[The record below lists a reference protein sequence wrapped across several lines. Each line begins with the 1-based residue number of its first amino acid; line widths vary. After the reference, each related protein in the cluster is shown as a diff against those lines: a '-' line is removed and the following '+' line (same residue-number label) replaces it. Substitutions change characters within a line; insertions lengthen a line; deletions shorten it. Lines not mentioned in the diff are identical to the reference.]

1 MTDINDD
8 HKYENVHLIL
18 RQVLTNV
25 GLFSSCLCGRQAGEG
40 RFGTDES
47 TFTYILTHRN
57 YLQLQATF
65 KIYESVRTALL
76 PARKA
81 IIAGWFPADLSS
93 LLILLSSHIN
103 LLSCS
108 FQEQTFW
115 TPLTLRRQELLRTAT
130 SLWVG
135 YSWTGLF
142 TSCEMS
148 HLISVLVITPA
159 AFLCVFY
166 SQVC

>member
-1 MTDINDD
+1 MLFFLSLIFIVLYILNLSTTLIITDSNDD
-8 HKYENVHLIL
+8 HKYENIHLIL

-25 GLFSSCLCGRQAGEG
+25 GIFSPCLCGRQAGEG

-81 IIAGWFPADLSS
+81 IIAG
-93 LLILLSSHIN
+93 
-103 LLSCS
+103 
-108 FQEQTFW
+108 
-115 TPLTLRRQELLRTAT
+115 
-130 SLWVG
+130 
-135 YSWTGLF
+135 
-142 TSCEMS
+142 
-148 HLISVLVITPA
+148 
-159 AFLCVFY
+159 
-166 SQVC
+166 